1 MLCCQNMG
9 TMKPKLSNPVMKL
22 YIRYVGANGAGA
34 KELVSTLRV
43 FDVDL
48 HGEPGR
54 EYAERISQY
63 FLSGATTP
71 ISIETTTGFIVVT
84 TQNFLIC
91 YYHEEDGAGSLH
103 IHLRVA

>member
-1 MLCCQNMG
+1 MG
-9 TMKPKLSNPVMKL
+9 TMKPKLVNPVMKL
-22 YIRYVGANGAGA
+22 YIRYVGANGADG

-48 HGEPGR
+48 KGEPGR
-54 EYAERISQY
+54 EYAERVSRH
-63 FLSGATTP
+63 FLSGAATP

-91 YYHEEDGAGSLH
+91 YYYEKDNCPSLH
-103 IHLRVA
+103 IHLRCA

>member
-1 MLCCQNMG
+1 MG
-9 TMKPKLSNPVMKL
+9 TMKPKLVNPVMKL
-22 YIRYVGANGAGA
+22 YIRYVGANGADG

-54 EYAERISQY
+54 EYAERVSRH
-63 FLSGATTP
+63 FLSGAATP

-91 YYHEEDGAGSLH
+91 YYYEKENAPSLH

>member
-1 MLCCQNMG
+1 MVGCGDMG

-22 YIRYVGANGAGA
+22 YIRYVGTGGVEA

-48 HGEPGR
+48 EGVPGR
-54 EYAERISQY
+54 EYAERVSQH

-71 ISIETTTGFIVVT
+71 LSIKTTTGFIVVT

-91 YYHEEDGAGSLH
+91 YYYEKDNTPSLH
-103 IHLRVA
+103 IHIRVA

>member
-1 MLCCQNMG
+1 MG

-22 YIRYVGANGAGA
+22 YIRYVGVNGVDG
-34 KELVSTLRV
+34 KELVSTLRA
-43 FDVDL
+43 FDIDL
-48 HGEPGR
+48 GGVPAR
-54 EYAERISQY
+54 EYAERVSRH
-63 FLSGATTP
+63 FLSGAATP

-91 YYHEEDGAGSLH
+91 YYYEKDNAPSLH